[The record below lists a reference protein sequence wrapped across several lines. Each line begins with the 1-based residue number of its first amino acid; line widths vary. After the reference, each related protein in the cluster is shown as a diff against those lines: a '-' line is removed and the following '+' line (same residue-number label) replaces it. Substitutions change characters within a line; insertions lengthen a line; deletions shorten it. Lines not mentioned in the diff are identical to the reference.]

1 MSHYNKDFRK
11 ESDKYNLIIIG
22 LNMDRHI
29 LYSHI
34 NNRVD
39 EMFQEGLVEEIE
51 SLLNM
56 GYDENLVSMK
66 AIGYKEIIPYI
77 KGETNLEETKELLKR
92 NTRRYA
98 KRQLTWF
105 RRDKRI
111 KWIDINQFDSLNS
124 IGDFVSNY
132 VEKAFKI

>member
-1 MSHYNKDFRK
+1 
-11 ESDKYNLIIIG
+11 
-22 LNMDRHI
+22 
-29 LYSHI
+29 
-34 NNRVD
+34 
-39 EMFQEGLVEEIE
+39 MFQEGLVEEIE